1 VEKRRS
7 LRDLAEVAYSLSGS
21 ANEKATR
28 AVVKASQVEQLIER
42 LATLEARVEVVLPK
56 ILARLGRIEND
67 LAALGVREFRPDL
80 GLGSGVGRPGR
91 AGL

>member
-1 VEKRRS
+1 VEKRR
-7 LRDLAEVAYSLSGS
+7 LAEMAYSLSES

-28 AVVKASQVEQLIER
+28 AVMKASQVEQLIER

-56 ILARLGRIEND
+56 ILARLGKIEND

-80 GLGSGVGRPGR
+80 GLGGGVGRPGRPGR